1 MVVYHLHGWIG
12 LLTVWAK
19 FRTGKFRSG
28 IAFINCT
35 NRLKPEAGIKDGF
48 ETTELEFPFGTL
60 CPEKQDFSD
69 VPLLPKIIRWND
81 PNSPITFTFLP
92 DFSGNVFQ
100 MVNNQYQSRKRVN
113 K

>member
-1 MVVYHLHGWIG
+1 MDL
-12 LLTVWAK
+12 K
-19 FRTGKFRSG
+19 QRNSNFR
-28 IAFINCT
+28 
-35 NRLKPEAGIKDGF
+35 
-48 ETTELEFPFGTL
+48 LEH

-81 PNSPITFTFLP
+81 PNSPITFTFQQ

-100 MVNNQYQSRKRVN
+100 MVNNQYQSRKTVN